1 MIDRGGWGVAVAAAI
16 ATLAGRA
23 GSLSVSG
30 QAAAVVVGALA
41 VRAGWGWGAVLV
53 LYFVLATALSRWGR
67 AEKARRT
74 RDVIPDGGRRSAVQV
89 VANGGVFAGLLSV
102 GDHPAL
108 RLAALGALAAA
119 AADTWATEVGT
130 RVGGTP
136 RHLLSRAPL
145 PPGLSGGV
153 TAAGTLAALAGA
165 TVTALTA
172 PWLIPSAGRSGIVT
186 IAVAGVLG
194 ALLDSVLGAT
204 LQGRWRCPTC
214 GTIGERARHCDTFT
228 EHAAGWRWM
237 TNDLVNLAAT
247 AGGALLAFGFTSL
260 RFT

>member
-1 MIDRGGWGVAVAAAI
+1 MDRLWGGAAI
-16 ATLAGRA
+16 AAGIAVVAGRA

-30 QAAAVVVGALA
+30 QGAAVVVGTFA

-53 LYFVLATALSRWGR
+53 IYFVLATALSRWGR

-74 RDVIPDGGRRSAVQV
+74 GDIIPDGGRRTALQV
-89 VANGGVFAGLLSV
+89 LANGGVFAALLTV
-102 GDHPAL
+102 GEHPAI
-108 RLAALGALAAA
+108 RLAALAALATA

-136 RHLLSRAPL
+136 RHLFSGDPL

-153 TAAGTLAALAGA
+153 TLAGTVAALAGA
-165 TVTALTA
+165 ISTGLAA
-172 PWLIPSAGRSGIVT
+172 PWLIPTAG
-186 IAVAGVLG
+186 VAGVLIVTTAGFLG

-204 LQGRWRCPTC
+204 VQGRRRCPRC
-214 GTIGERARHCDTFT
+214 GTIGERTRHCDTFT

-237 TNDLVNLAAT
+237 TNDLVNLGAT
-247 AGGALLAFGFTSL
+247 AGGATLALGFAHLRSL
-260 RFT
+260 